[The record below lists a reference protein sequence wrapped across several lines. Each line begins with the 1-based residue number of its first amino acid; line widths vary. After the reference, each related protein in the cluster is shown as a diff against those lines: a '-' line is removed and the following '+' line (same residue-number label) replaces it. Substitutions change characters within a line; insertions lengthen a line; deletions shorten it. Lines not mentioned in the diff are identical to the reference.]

1 MIAIINASPLIYLS
15 KVGAIELLP
24 KMFTK
29 VITTTTVKTE
39 VLQQEKVPE
48 HIVLKESFDSW
59 LEVEQPR
66 KKQLIKRLL
75 GLQIHQG
82 EAEVIALAREHA
94 EAEKESVIVI
104 DDLHAREI
112 AASLGLIVTGTIGI
126 LLRALNKKVIGSS
139 ECRLMVEKLVTKTT
153 FRLSTKLYAQILRE
167 IEREK

>member
-1 MIAIINASPLIYLS
+1 M
-15 KVGAIELLP
+15 GAIKLLP

-29 VITTTTVKTE
+29 IITTATVKTE

-75 GLQIHQG
+75 DLQIHQG
-82 EAEVIALAREHA
+82 EAEVIALAREI
-94 EAEKESVIVI
+94 EEVEKKSVIII

-112 AASLGLIVTGTIGI
+112 AASLGLVGTGTIGI
-126 LLRALNKKVIGSS
+126 LLRAHKKKIISPT

-153 FRLSTKLYAQILRE
+153 FRLSTQLYAQILRE